1 MAVARGLSP
10 CHDIHKLFKLGSDAK
25 LPCEGGLHSMY
36 QMKFTLNTFGKVVIK
51 ICSFVVLF
59 RMSVMKSLKNAYS
72 RSDKMQRRSRT
83 LENGKEITLE
93 IEKDAEN
100 PRIRNQN

>member
-1 MAVARGLSP
+1 
-10 CHDIHKLFKLGSDAK
+10 
-25 LPCEGGLHSMY
+25 MY

-72 RSDKMQRRSRT
+72 KSDKMHRRSRT
-83 LENGKEITLE
+83 LE
-93 IEKDAEN
+93 KDNHAGNRKRRQE
-100 PRIRNQN
+100 PEDKKPELDQKYT